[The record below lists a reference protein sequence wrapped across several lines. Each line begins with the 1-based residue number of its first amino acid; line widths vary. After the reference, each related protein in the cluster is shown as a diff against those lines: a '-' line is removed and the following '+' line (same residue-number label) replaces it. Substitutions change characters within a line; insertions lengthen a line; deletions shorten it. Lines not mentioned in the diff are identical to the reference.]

1 MSKKVLIL
9 VMVLVCVCGGAG
21 VFFLLQQKK
30 QTESLPNAQAQ
41 STEEETVEDTVTY
54 NGETY
59 VYRKNLRTILFLG
72 VDKEADSVVG
82 ETVGRNGQA
91 DCILLL
97 IMDEETKETTILQIS
112 RDSMTDVDIYGITG
126 SYLATEHEQLAL
138 QYAFG
143 ESDTKSCWLMKQ
155 AVSELLYGIPVNSTM
170 ALSVDGIGEL
180 TTAMGGVT
188 LTVPED
194 YTSIDPSFV
203 QGTTI
208 SLQGDLAEKYVRY
221 RDINVM
227 GSNNGRMERQ
237 NQFIQAMFRQM
248 QGIDA
253 ASYTSLLNTADPYL
267 TTDLS
272 AEELKNLKNYTIREE
287 METVPGTAAPGEEH
301 EEFTVDDQQLYELI
315 LKLFYEKQEQ

>member
-1 MSKKVLIL
+1 MSKKVLLL
-9 VMVLVCVCGGAG
+9 VMVLVCVCAGVG

-30 QTESLPNAQAQ
+30 ETEHLPSAQTQE
-41 STEEETVEDTVTY
+41 EGEETLADTVTY

-59 VYRKNLRTILFLG
+59 CYRSELRNILFLG

-97 IMDEETKETTILQIS
+97 IMDQETKETTILQIS
-112 RDSMTDVDIYGITG
+112 RDSMTDIDIYGITG
-126 SYLATEHEQLAL
+126 SYLTTVYEQLAL

-143 ESDTKSCWLMKQ
+143 ENETKSCWLMKQ
-155 AVSELLYGIPVNSTM
+155 TVSELLYGIPIHSTM

-180 TTAMGGVT
+180 TTAMGGVN

-208 SLQGDLAEKYVRY
+208 NLQGDLAEKYVRY
-221 RDINVM
+221 RDIAVT

-237 NQFIQAMFRQM
+237 NQFIQAMFHQM
-248 QGIDA
+248 QGIDSV
-253 ASYTSLLNTADPYL
+253 SYNHLLDAADPYL

-272 AEELKNLKNYTIREE
+272 AEELKNLKNYTILEE

-315 LKLFYEKQEQ
+315 LDLFYEKQET